1 VGNVD
6 CPIEVT
12 GSVDLVPVALY
23 SKKNSSSLPEHRLKR
38 RIVMHRIALLLAVV
52 SLLGPSAC
60 VAQSGWDVQI
70 REWDVPTQGSRPHDP
85 EVAPDGSLW
94 YTGQYANKLGRLD
107 PKTGQIKEYLL
118 KTEKSGPHGLV
129 ADKQGNIWY
138 TGNSAA
144 HIGKLDPNTGEVVE
158 YPMPDPAARDP
169 HTAIFDKNGI
179 LYFTVQQGNFIGKL
193 DPSKDPKS
201 AVTLQKMSEANVRPY
216 GIIIGQDGM
225 PYFAMVGTNKIGR
238 IDPKTLA
245 VKEYVLPEGAR
256 VRRLSSGKDGYIY
269 YADFARGYLGRFD
282 PKVGKV
288 EEWPSPG
295 GTGSRPYGIAATND
309 GMIWYSES
317 GVEPNTLV
325 VFDPK
330 KKTFEK
336 WPIPSGGGVVRHMVA
351 TPDGK
356 LYLANSGVNKVAIA
370 EVRRK

>member
-1 VGNVD
+1 MFKASFAIVFL
-6 CPIEVT
+6 I
-12 GSVDLVPVALY
+12 LV
-23 SKKNSSSLPEHRLKR
+23 SSLSC
-38 RIVMHRIALLLAVV
+38 A
-52 SLLGPSAC
+52 G
-60 VAQSGWDVQI
+60 QSGWDVTI
-70 REWDVPTQGSRPHDP
+70 REYDVPTDKARPHDP

-94 YTGQYANKLGRLD
+94 YTGQYANNLGRLD
-107 PKTGQIKEYLL
+107 PKTGEIKEYKL

-129 ADKQGNIWY
+129 ADGQGNIWY

-144 HIGKLDPNTGEVVE
+144 HIGKLDPKTGDVTE
-158 YPMPDPAARDP
+158 YQMPDPAARDP

-179 LYFTVQQGNFIGKL
+179 LFFTVQQGNFIGKL
-193 DPSKDPKS
+193 DPKKDPKS
-201 AVTLQKMSEANVRPY
+201 AVTLHKMPEEGVRPY
-216 GIIIGQDGM
+216 GIIIGADGL

-238 IDPKTLA
+238 IDPETLA

-256 VRRLSSGKDGYIY
+256 VRRLTSAKDGFIY
-269 YADFARGYLGRFD
+269 YADFARGYLARLD
-282 PKVGKV
+282 PKTSKV
-288 EEWPSPG
+288 EEWLSPG
-295 GTGSRPYGIAATND
+295 GEGSRPYGIAATGD

-325 VFDPK
+325 VFDPS

-370 EVRRK
+370 EVRKK